1 MTMKRDLLSRLAR
14 QWVSPMDALH
24 LCGCMSL
31 AQRVSEWRRS
41 DVDIADKWV
50 STNGKRFKAYKII
63 KPTRWTA

>member
-31 AQRVSEWRRS
+31 AQRVSEWRR
-41 DVDIADKWV
+41 DGVTIIDKWIE
-50 STNGKRFKAYKII
+50 TPTGKRVKAYRIV
-63 KPTRWTA
+63 RGA